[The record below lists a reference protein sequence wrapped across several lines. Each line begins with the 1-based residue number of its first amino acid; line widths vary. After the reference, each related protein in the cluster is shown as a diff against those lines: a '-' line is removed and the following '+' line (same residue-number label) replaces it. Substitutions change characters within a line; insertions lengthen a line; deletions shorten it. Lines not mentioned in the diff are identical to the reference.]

1 MAKTKAD
8 HIEQVP
14 YVPATNIAVPKG
26 ANKDLINKGEIWG
39 SLANKLHLIKLAN
52 NYPANDK
59 DYKKNGDDRFVAKT
73 FTDLCR
79 STSAV
84 NGAVQYEIDD
94 FLYTK
99 NLGFPINKMITLRRF
114 PYPCTDNIYDKFN
127 QAEPDIARMVTY
139 FDQDVNKLE
148 DLLAFSYNMKWK
160 ELTADMEQGSSIGPQ
175 SGFTG
180 WMAKTMA
187 VIDPS
192 LSSQTL
198 KGENAMNYD
207 PKHDQNKVFGPV
219 DSLNMTH
226 IRDVGL
232 EFNKEF
238 DVTFEYEMRSIG
250 GRTGEFAFK
259 DIIANVLAVTYNN
272 AKFWPGSRYWVGERP
287 SKFLENFRFLSPES
301 ADDFLSKGY
310 DQLKHALSGF
320 HDGGSAIAALK
331 SAMSSGLNFALG
343 KLLDKVGRPSILVM
357 NSLLSGEPVG
367 GWHLMIG
374 NPDNP
379 IMCVG
384 NLICTGTDISFPT
397 DALGYGDFPTKLM
410 VKVKLKPGMPKDKA
424 GIETM
429 FNMGKQRIYY
439 NPTTVTQA
447 SDPTKISTHSRKFFG
462 FDPAAIGTTLKET
475 FDFVAQDVQVVQE
488 TVVNGLQG
496 LSAAVDVPQTDN
508 NTGNYDTA
516 VSNASVLITA

>member
-1 MAKTKAD
+1 MATNNKDPKKIVNLPYTKSD
-8 HIEQVP
+8 
-14 YVPATNIAVPKG
+14 NIAVPKG
-26 ANKDLINKGEIWG
+26 ARAEYINAGDKYT
-39 SLANKLHLIKLAN
+39 SLVNKLHLIKLAN
-52 NYPANDK
+52 NYPANDV
-59 DYKKNGDDRFVAKT
+59 DYKKNGDTRFVPKT
-73 FTDLCR
+73 FTDLC
-79 STSAV
+79 SMTPT
-84 NGAVQYEIDD
+84 GAVQYDIDD

-99 NLGFPINKMITLRRF
+99 NLGFPINKLITLRRF
-114 PYPCTDNIYDKFN
+114 PFACTDNIYDKFN

-148 DLLAFSYNMKWK
+148 DLLSFSYGMKWK
-160 ELTADMEQGSSIGPQ
+160 ELTADMEQASAIGPQ

-180 WMAKTMA
+180 WMGKTMA

-192 LSSQTL
+192 LSSQKL

-219 DSLNMTH
+219 DSLNQTH

-238 DVTFEYEMRSIG
+238 EVVFDYELRSIA

-287 SKFLENFRFLSPES
+287 SQFLQSFYKVLAPDSVDQFLGAS
-301 ADDFLSKGY
+301 Y
-310 DQLKHALSGF
+310 DKLKQSLNGF
-320 HDGGSAIAALK
+320 HDGGSAIKALK
-331 SAMSSGLNFALG
+331 SAMTSGLQFALG

-357 NSLLSGEPVG
+357 NSLLSGEPIG
-367 GWHLMIG
+367 NWHLMIG

-384 NLICTGTDISFPT
+384 NLMCTGTDISFPT
-397 DALGYGDFPTKLM
+397 DALGYGDFPTKM
-410 VKVKLKPGMPKDKA
+410 TVKVKLKPGMAKDKA

-439 NPTTVTQA
+439 NPLSVKVE
-447 SDPTKISTHSRKFFG
+447 PNHTKIATDARKFFG
-462 FDPAAIGTTLKET
+462 FDSDTIKRTLSET
-475 FDFVAQDVQVVQE
+475 FDFVANDVQVVTS
-488 TVVNGLQG
+488 TVASNLGASVSVPQG
-496 LSAAVDVPQTDN
+496 LPNV
-508 NTGNYDTA
+508 G
-516 VSNASVLITA
+516 NASTVSDNALSLA